1 MSDQITYGAGGV
13 PYVGGNAQV
22 PKKQDASEAPE
33 EIIEEPKVIVTVTED
48 DRPLTDDQVVQKVIG
63 KK

>member
-33 EIIEEPKVIVTVTED
+33 EIIEEPKVIVTCLLYTSDAADE
-48 DRPLTDDQVVQKVIG
+48 
-63 KK
+63 